1 MRARPHRRPVLLTV
15 LIPVAAILGAL
26 LAAVGVRAQ
35 VLAPVPYLRVETGT
49 HQAVINGLAML
60 AGGDA
65 VVSVSDDKTARI
77 WDTRTLRPLG
87 VIRPP
92 IGPGDDGAL
101 DAVATAGPLIAV
113 GGRIRYADG
122 FAVQFYRFPELRLI
136 GHRSGLPAPVS
147 ALRFSAD
154 GRTLAIGMV
163 AGRGLAF
170 MDMHDGTLAKTDAAY
185 GGQVQWIDTDAQ
197 GRTVASG
204 EDGRIRLYGPDH
216 GKIGPD
222 SVLPN
227 GARPYAVAFSPD
239 GKLIAAG
246 VQNDPTVW
254 LLDAATLRRVRAL
267 SGAPGLGGGFNVV
280 AFTPDGAAVLGAGT
294 YKAGT
299 AGARKVRRWRLDG
312 VAASEFDAGDETV
325 TDLLPMADA
334 LLFSDAKPV
343 LTLLD
348 PAGHALATQG
358 AQHLDFRDAGLTGFA
373 VSADGTAILLPTGG
387 ADPLVFDAR
396 QRTLAPRSASPGLT
410 LPSDHGPGQTLTSW
424 RNSAGPRLNGKAVAL
439 EQDERSL
446 SAAAAP
452 DGSGTTLGTN
462 FFVRFQRRDGQAWQT
477 VAPAPAWAVNVS
489 ADGQWVLAGL
499 GDGTV
504 RWYDSASGRER
515 LALFLAPATG
525 SAEDAAAPHWVLS
538 TPEGFFDHDQ
548 AAPGQADGRGLIG
561 FRFND
566 PEAQVSRYVE
576 VGQLYP
582 LFYRPDL
589 VGLSIRPDPT
599 AQQAIQNAN
608 EQHGSV
614 TTVLNRGLPPA
625 IVLLDACGRPPDGA
639 PSGCPPE
646 RGLDTPNP
654 PAHPG
659 MRLAT
664 RADAV
669 VVRFRLDNPGGQPGR
684 AVITRN
690 AAIISPGLVTAA
702 EDAHSRTQEA
712 LIRLGLGP
720 NRIRLL
726 PVSANGEV
734 EGSDAQAVEL
744 TVWHDLPPPPPAP
757 APVAVIGPVPPA
769 PAPAAAPPPA
779 TGRTLY
785 LLSVGV
791 SQFSH
796 SELNLD
802 NASNDARAI
811 AALMDTADPKVYD
824 RPVSTT
830 LLDAQAT
837 IPAITAALRGI
848 ADAARPDDLVV
859 LFFAGHG
866 QEVDGRYYFAPADLG
881 THNPELFERA
891 LAGGANGPAAIDQL
905 FRTEGLGPD
914 QLLPLIQAMQAT
926 HIAVLLDTC
935 YSASLATQDAVLQR
949 DVNTTVTN
957 GIGHATGRFVLS
969 SATTLAL
976 DSSGV
981 SGDIPQ
987 DGKGHGLFTAYL
999 LEALEGRADL
1009 AHEGLVNVVQL
1020 AQYTIAGVKRA
1031 TATLKQ
1037 KQEPM
1042 FFFAGN
1048 DFFVLRSDGLT
1059 P

>member
-1 MRARPHRRPVLLTV
+1 MRARPRCRPLLLTV
-15 LIPVAAILGAL
+15 SIPVVAILAAL
-26 LAAVGVRAQ
+26 LAAAAARAQ
-35 VLAPVPYLRVETGT
+35 GLAPVPYLRVETGT
-49 HQAVINGLAML
+49 HQAVINRLAML

-65 VVSVSDDKTARI
+65 VVSVSDDKTARV
-77 WDTRTLRPLG
+77 WDARTLRPLG

-101 DAVATAGPLIAV
+101 AAVATTGPLIAI

-122 FAVQFYRFPELRLI
+122 FAVQFYRFPELRLV

-163 AGRGLAF
+163 GGRGLAF
-170 MDMHDGTLAKTDAAY
+170 MDMHDGTIAKTDAAY

-197 GRTVASG
+197 SRTVASG
-204 EDGRIRLYGPDH
+204 EDGRIRLYGADH
-216 GKIGPD
+216 GRIGPD
-222 SVLPN
+222 GVLPN
-227 GARPYAVAFSPD
+227 GARPYAVTFSPD

-254 LLDAATLRRVRAL
+254 LLDAASLRRVRSL
-267 SGAPGLGGGFNVV
+267 SGAAGRDGGFNVV
-280 AFTPDGAAVLGAGT
+280 AFTPDGAAVLGAGS
-294 YKAGT
+294 YKAGV
-299 AGARKVRRWRLDG
+299 AGGRKVRRWPLSG
-312 VAASEFDAGDETV
+312 ATASEFDAGDETV
-325 TDLLPMADA
+325 TDLLPTAVT
-334 LLFSDAKPV
+334 LLLSDAEPT

-348 PAGHALATQG
+348 PAGRVLAAQA

-373 VSADGTAILLPTGG
+373 VSADGMAILLPTGG

-396 QRTLAPRSASPGLT
+396 QRTLAPRSASPGLS
-410 LPSDHGPGQTLTSW
+410 LPSDHGPGLTLTSW
-424 RNSAGPRLNGKAVAL
+424 RNSLGPKLNGKAVAL

-446 SAAAAP
+446 SAAAVP
-452 DGSGTTLGTN
+452 DGTSAAFGTN
-462 FFVRFQRRDGQAWQT
+462 FFVRFLRRDGRAWQT
-477 VAPAPAWAVNVS
+477 VAPAPAWAMNVS

-504 RWYDSASGRER
+504 RWYDTATGRER
-515 LALFLAPATG
+515 LALFLAPPRG
-525 SAEDAAAPHWVLS
+525 PSGDAAAPHWVLS

-548 AAPGQADGRGLIG
+548 AAPDQADGRGLIG
-561 FRFND
+561 FSFND
-566 PEAQVSRYVE
+566 PVAQVSRYVE

-589 VGLSIRPDPT
+589 VGLSIRTDPA

-608 EQHGSV
+608 EQHGDV
-614 TTVLNRGLPPA
+614 TTVLNRGLPPSIA
-625 IVLLDACGRPPDGA
+625 LLDACGRPPDSTA
-639 PSGCPPE
+639 PGCPVG

-654 PAHPG
+654 PAHPQA
-659 MRLAT
+659 RLAT
-664 RADAV
+664 RADTV
-669 VVRFRLDNPGGQPGR
+669 LVRFRLDNPGGQPGR

-690 AAIISPGLVTAA
+690 AAIIAPALSTTA

-744 TVWHDLPPPPPAP
+744 TVWHDLPPPSPPPAP
-757 APVAVIGPVPPA
+757 AVATGPAPPA
-769 PAPAAAPPPA
+769 PAPAAATPPA
-779 TGRTLY
+779 TGRMLY

-796 SELNLD
+796 SELDLD
-802 NASNDARAI
+802 NASNDAHAI

-824 RPVSTT
+824 RPVVAT

-837 IPAITAALRGI
+837 IPTITAALRGI
-848 ADAARPDDLVV
+848 ADAAKPDDLVV

-881 THNPELFERA
+881 MHDPELFERA

-1020 AQYTIAGVKRA
+1020 AQYTIASVKRA

-1048 DFFVLRSDGLT
+1048 DFFALRSDGLA